1 MLGKLLVATKKKQIG
16 KQLDY
21 IMVSTRWKSCVRSC
35 EPKWGPSMH
44 RNVHGHK
51 GDHALLSCTWKWR
64 IRTEKKKPTKD
75 FSCLQGSTPED
86 AALRQ
91 KFDEAVHLR
100 LDQLQYDVF
109 ADSATDMYDKM
120 CGAIHH
126 AVETVIPTVKRV
138 KGIKRKVSEKTKA
151 LFKKRTE
158 MAGTKAQYKKIQKEI
173 KDSSM
178 QDFHDWVAEWA
189 GTMQAANGVG
199 NTSKIFEGVKALRGK
214 RERPPCNL
222 SRMHKAPRW
231 TMPQR

>member
-1 MLGKLLVATKKKQIG
+1 M
-16 KQLDY
+16 
-21 IMVSTRWKSCVRSC
+21 
-35 EPKWGPSMH
+35 
-44 RNVHGHK
+44 
-51 GDHALLSCTWKWR
+51 
-64 IRTEKKKPTKD
+64 
-75 FSCLQGSTPED
+75 
-86 AALRQ
+86 
-91 KFDEAVHLR
+91 
-100 LDQLQYDVF
+100 F

-189 GTMQAANGVG
+189 DTMQAANGVG
-199 NTSKIFEGVKALRGK
+199 NTSKICKHKCPHVGCSKVFFNSHGLKCHKGKCKWKQWYIVDRILANRWTKGK
-214 RERPPCNL
+214 RMFKVRWSGYSAAHDTWEPRENL
-222 SRMHKAPRW
+222 APAAASRV
-231 TMPQR
+231 T